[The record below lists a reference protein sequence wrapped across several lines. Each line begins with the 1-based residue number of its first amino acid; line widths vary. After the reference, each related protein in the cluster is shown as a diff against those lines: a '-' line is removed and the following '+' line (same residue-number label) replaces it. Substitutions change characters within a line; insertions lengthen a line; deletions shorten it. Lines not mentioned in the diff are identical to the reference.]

1 MKYTNTQYSQYSP
14 TSYQDLKEAFEHPK
28 LTISKLQW
36 FQKEQLECFCKTNSI
51 KVQQRG
57 IKKPI
62 KAAYVA
68 ALFNTVC
75 NCYNSQDTY
84 SLASRD
90 LPLQRRGPGLEYIL
104 NFVPD
109 KLGLKQCN
117 AAGHA

>member
-1 MKYTNTQYSQYSP
+1 ML
-14 TSYQDLKEAFEHPK
+14 YQDLEEAFEHPK
-28 LTISKLQW
+28 LTISKLQQ
-36 FQKEQLECFCKTNSI
+36 FQKEQLEGFCETNLI
-51 KVQQRG
+51 TVQQRG

-75 NCYNSQDTY
+75 NCYNSQDIY

-90 LPLQRRGPGLEYIL
+90 PPLQRRGLILEGLKCIF

-109 KLGLKQCN
+109 ELGLQQCN
-117 AAGHA
+117 AAGHAHT